1 MDHRRHILP
10 SSYQSHQL
18 SLEDLSV
25 LSGIRTPLSD
35 AAGNAQLHNLAS
47 VGLYHDSKGLQPRVD
62 RPMYS
67 LPTVPS
73 QPPPQSLGN
82 TLEHRRQATRRR
94 RHQRYS
100 RNPIV
105 DSPQYQAYRL
115 RQNRDSNPED
125 AKWPEILEIAFLDG
139 NCNLPHLS
147 ILQLTAS

>member
-1 MDHRRHILP
+1 MDHRQHILP
-10 SSYQSHQL
+10 ASYQSHQL
-18 SLEDLSV
+18 PVEDLSV
-25 LSGIRTPLSD
+25 LSGIRAPLFDS
-35 AAGNAQLHNLAS
+35 AGNAQLQNLAS

-73 QPPPQSLGN
+73 QPLRQPLGN
-82 TLEHRRQATRRR
+82 TLEHRRQTPRRR

-105 DSPQYQAYRL
+105 DSPQYQAYRA
-115 RQNRDSNPED
+115 RQNRDGNPED

-139 NCNLPHLS
+139 NCNLLHPN